1 MSKRVVINPLTRIS
15 GFMEIDVTID
25 QNKIVDVKTKGN
37 LFRGFEQMLVGRNP
51 FDAVYFTQR
60 ICGICSA
67 AHSMASSLA
76 LEDAL
81 KIEPME
87 QGKYLR
93 DIIHCC
99 EFLQNHIRHFYQ
111 YTVPDFVKIEQNSLF
126 QTGHDDFR
134 LPKNM
139 NDRISQHYFDSL
151 KFSRLAHQM
160 LAVLGGK
167 APHNHGVFI
176 GGITTQATAEKVV
189 HIDSILVRIARFID
203 EKMIPDVY
211 DIARFYEDYFRM
223 GGGYGNLLTYGAFNH
238 YKELGT
244 LYVDPLVSTMGSVE
258 TFDESK
264 IQEKIDYAYFK
275 SITNS
280 NQPNEEV
287 TEPDMDKEK
296 AYSWVKAP
304 RYKGLPFEVGP
315 LARLILSGAYNNGIS
330 AMDRTIA
337 RVLEAKKIT
346 EIMKILLQ
354 QIIPGVNV
362 QKKYELPASASGRGL
377 LDTTR
382 GALGHWLKIRDKKIS
397 FYQIITPSTW
407 DFSTRDD
414 QGYRGTAE
422 EALIGTPIQ
431 DADNPAE
438 IGRILRSFDPC
449 MSCATHVY
457 SPGKKAKTIK
467 VF

>member
-1 MSKRVVINPLTRIS
+1 
-15 GFMEIDVTID
+15 MEIDVMID
-25 QNKIVDVKTKGN
+25 QNQVVDVKTKGN
-37 LFRGFEQMLVGRNP
+37 LFRGFEQMLVGRSP

-67 AHSMASSLA
+67 AHSMASSRA

-81 KIEPME
+81 NIEPME
-87 QGKYLR
+87 QGIYLR

-126 QTGHDDFR
+126 QSDHDDFR
-134 LPKNM
+134 LPKNI
-139 NDRISQHYFDSL
+139 NDRITQHYFDSL
-151 KFSRLAHQM
+151 KFSRLAHEM

-189 HIDSILVRIARFID
+189 HIDSILGKIIKFID

-211 DIARFYEDYFRM
+211 DIAHFYADYFRM

-244 LYVDPLVSTMGSVE
+244 LYVNPLVSTMESVE
-258 TFDESK
+258 AFDESK
-264 IQEKIDYAYFK
+264 IQEKIDYSYFN

-280 NQPNEEV
+280 NQPNEAV

-304 RYKGLPFEVGP
+304 RYNDLPFEVGP
-315 LARLILSGAYNNGIS
+315 LARLILSGSYNNGIS

-337 RVLEAKKIT
+337 RALEAKKIS

-354 QIIPGVNV
+354 QIIPGVDV
-362 QKKYELPASASGRGL
+362 QKKYELPELASGRGL
-377 LDTTR
+377 VDTTR
-382 GALGHWLKIRDKKIS
+382 GALGHWLKIQDKKIS

-414 QGYRGTAE
+414 NGFRGTAE
-422 EALIGTPIQ
+422 EALVGTHIQ
-431 DADNPAE
+431 NPDKPAE

-457 SPGKKAKTIK
+457 SPGKQVKTIK